1 MTHDDDIPE
10 LLNRLEGRLDS
21 PSADAIRTE
30 ASRRRALRRRMVS
43 TAGVGA
49 LIMAITGSALWFTR
63 DTATTTATV
72 AEDAVELVDVQPVA
86 ADSAPIEESTPI
98 AASAATIGNIPQAL
112 RSLGRLEIVPP
123 FDRAPWEPKAGAFV
137 DFSLSGRSSTG
148 GEDKNGVIFSDGCE
162 IVAFWIEWDGRIFAL
177 GDPVDLPD
185 RDDAQ
190 TDQCLGSNEQQ
201 LVGEPFWSG
210 AGSILASYNPANNT
224 FRLSSLQPPRGTRV
238 VSPLMDTSWTMS
250 LAGPEAQTLPSP
262 SSTPPTTGPA
272 PLNAQGVV
280 RMDDNC
286 MNFTHL
292 QLRDHGW
299 FIVSD
304 PPLEWQGRPT
314 FDVAVELDASGGFVA
329 TDRDGL
335 SATFAF
341 DVDEAQSRS
350 CRRWVNPTP
359 QEALPTIDARSVDDC
374 ITGFNATAQV
384 STIINGPDENETAW
398 AIFQEAEDWEG
409 NANVCWISI
418 STDMSCRSYA
428 WFKEQGRDPTGF
440 AEDPPLDPDQP
451 CVGDGTQFD
460 GDSAR

>member
-10 LLNRLEGRLDS
+10 LLNRLEDRLDS

-30 ASRRRALRRRMVS
+30 ASRRRAVRMRMAN
-43 TAGVGA
+43 TAGVLA
-49 LIMAITGSALWFTR
+49 LIVAIVGSALWFTR
-63 DTATTTATV
+63 DTPATTATV

-86 ADSAPIEESTPI
+86 ADSAPIVLDGAELLRELGPLTIVTDFSQEEQPPFYPRTE
-98 AASAATIGNIPQAL
+98 AASASFLLQRRNSVSEVT
-112 RSLGRLEIVPP
+112 
-123 FDRAPWEPKAGAFV
+123 D
-137 DFSLSGRSSTG
+137 
-148 GEDKNGVIFSDGCE
+148 NGMLLFDGCDTD
-162 IVAFWIEWDGRIFAL
+162 AYWIEWAESGF
-177 GDPVDLPD
+177 
-185 RDDAQ
+185 Q
-190 TDQCLGSNEQQ
+190 
-201 LVGEPFWSG
+201 VGERAIVPSYDVPEGETACGQTNEHSG
-210 AGSILASYNPANNT
+210 FNSRIQSGQFVSVSYDPSKNT
-224 FRLSSLQPPRGTRV
+224 FLLRSDGHSSGIIVRSPPNRA
-238 VSPLMDTSWTMS
+238 WTMV
-250 LAGPEAQTLPSP
+250 LAGPPRTTSIASTA
-262 SSTPPTTGPA
+262 TPPTTGPA

-304 PPLEWQGRPT
+304 PPLEWQGRPG

-384 STIINGPDENETAW
+384 STIIDGPDENETAW

-451 CVGDGTQFD
+451 CVGNGTQFD
-460 GDSAR
+460 EDSAR